1 MRNFDAYAHHP
12 YSGDPQLAPGAKPR
26 NPKAI
31 TLGNIGKLVREVT
44 RLYGRKPIWITE
56 YAYET
61 SPPDHVFGVAWG
73 TQAFYMREAYGIAR
87 RNPRIEMLLWFLA
100 RDEVRS
106 NGWQSGLVSAGGRRK
121 PSFYEFQELAT
132 AARKRQLTV
141 LRSVR
146 SARVP
151 DVRELLRG
159 AVDGGFDPSW
169 LPVGPTP

>member
-1 MRNFDAYAHHP
+1 
-12 YSGDPQLAPGAKPR
+12 
-26 NPKAI
+26 
-31 TLGNIGKLVREVT
+31 
-44 RLYGRKPIWITE
+44 
-56 YAYET
+56 
-61 SPPDHVFGVAWG
+61 
-73 TQAFYMREAYGIAR
+73 MREAYGIAR

-100 RDEVRS
+100 RDEVRA

-146 SARVP
+146 RAREP